1 LISRRPSAI
10 LAGLVHRPLVLAAL
24 SALALAA
31 AGCSTPCEELGKR
44 VCACQPA
51 GSLRDACDRN
61 VTQQVKNARTSEQQQ
76 DFCDGKLSSCPD
88 PTSDSSACD
97 LLSTPAGKD
106 RCGLSYPL
114 P

>member
-1 LISRRPSAI
+1 MNSPRPSAI
-10 LAGLVHRPLVLAAL
+10 LAGLVHRPLALAAL
-24 SALALAA
+24 SALLAA
-31 AGCSTPCEELGKR
+31 AGGCSTPCEELGKR

-51 GSLRDACDRN
+51 GTERDNCDRN
-61 VTQQVKNARTSEQQQ
+61 VTQLVKKARTSEQQQ

-88 PTSDSSACD
+88 PASDSTACD
-97 LLSTPAGKD
+97 MMNTPAGKD